1 MTRDRDLGFSQE
13 AASSSSG
20 EVALDGRLG
29 ALFDWDGV
37 VVDSSSCHREAWE
50 RLADEIAK
58 PLPPDHF
65 ERAFGLKNERI
76 IPEIMGWSDE
86 PSEVARL
93 SLRKEELYRE
103 AVRRQGLEPL
113 PGVPAFLERL
123 AAAGVPCAVGTS
135 THRLNV
141 EACIDVVGLRGAFA
155 AIVTAEDVSEGKPDP
170 QVFLLG
176 AERLGLPPHRCVV
189 FEDAIVGIEAAR
201 RGGMKAVAVTT
212 THPAARLAQAD
223 VVVDRLDQLSVAAL
237 RALL

>member
-1 MTRDRDLGFSQE
+1 MTQARTSGPGQARD
-13 AASSSSG
+13 
-20 EVALDGRLG
+20 DGRLG

-37 VVDSSSCHREAWE
+37 IVDSSSCHREAWE
-50 RLADEIAK
+50 RLGREIGRA
-58 PLPPDHF
+58 LPPDHF

-76 IPEIMGWSDE
+76 IPEIMGWADD
-86 PSEVARL
+86 PREVERL

-103 AVRRQGLEPL
+103 AVRRQGLQPL

-123 AAAGVPCAVGTS
+123 AQASIPCAVGTS
-135 THRLNV
+135 THRRNV

-155 AIVTAEDVSEGKPDP
+155 AIVAAEDVTEGKPDP

-176 AERLGLPPHRCVV
+176 AERLGLPAHRCVV

-212 THPAARLAQAD
+212 THPAARLAHAD
-223 VVVDRLDQLSVAAL
+223 VVVDRLDQLSVEAL
-237 RALL
+237 QALF